1 MNSILS
7 NKQNIS
13 YNIISVDILT
23 FEIQG
28 IGWDLSMM
36 KSYKMTKRTTKIKKI
51 EKSLRMYNIKKIMT
65 IRYKL
70 TASGTIIHSITN
82 YKLMMPVSILRL
94 HKEKKH
100 AKDKSF
106 TDETQYLNLKASS
119 NNVKMQ
125 SDRTLTT
132 QIYLLLTIQ
141 QVEIFLNETR

>member
-13 YNIISVDILT
+13 YDIISVDILI

-36 KSYKMTKRTTKIKKI
+36 KSYKMTKRTTKTKKI

-70 TASGTIIHSITN
+70 TASSTIIHSITN

-94 HKEKKH
+94 HKEKN
-100 AKDKSF
+100 
-106 TDETQYLNLKASS
+106 TQNSKFKKVSS
-119 NNVKMQ
+119 
-125 SDRTLTT
+125 
-132 QIYLLLTIQ
+132 
-141 QVEIFLNETR
+141 